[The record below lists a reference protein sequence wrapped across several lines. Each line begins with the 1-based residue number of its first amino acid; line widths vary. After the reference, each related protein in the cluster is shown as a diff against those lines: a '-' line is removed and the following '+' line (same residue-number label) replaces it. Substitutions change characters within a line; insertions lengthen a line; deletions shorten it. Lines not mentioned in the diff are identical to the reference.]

1 MKPRRPC
8 CSQLDVSRR
17 PWLRRDTSSSCSLG
31 VCGRHRAALA
41 RRHLLVRVEGPD
53 GGMSVRAQ
61 RLALVHRAER
71 LARVL
76 DQRDAVL
83 LAEWEQRVVLGRVA
97 EDVDGHERLRARC
110 DRGLDRR
117 RIEIQRARID
127 IGEHRCRSLVDRA
140 VRGGDE
146 RIGRRDHLVAG
157 RHTREPHAEMQ
168 PSCPRRHGGAMR
180 RTDGVREQRLEARP
194 GRPERQPARAE
205 DLEHEL
211 LVALVDPRRA
221 EVDPV
226 GCRAQLCAS

>member
-1 MKPRRPC
+1 MLQPARRLETALVAEGHE
-8 CSQLDVSRR
+8 QLV
-17 PWLRRDTSSSCSLG
+17 LLG
-31 VCGRHRAALA
+31 VRGRHRASLA
-41 RRHLLVRVEGPD
+41 RGHLLVRVEGPD
-53 GGMSVRAQ
+53 GGVSVRAE

-83 LAEWEQRVVLGRVA
+83 LAERDQRVVLGRIA
-97 EDVDGHERLRARC
+97 EDVDGDERLRARC
-110 DRGLDRR
+110 DRGFHRR
-117 RIEIQRARID
+117 RIEVQRARID
-127 IGEHRCRSLVDRA
+127 VGEHRCRALIDRT
-140 VRGGDE
+140 VGGGDE
-146 RIGRRDHLVAG
+146 GIGRRDHLVAG

-168 PSCPRRHGGAMR
+168 PRCPRRHGGAMR

-194 GRPERQPARAE
+194 GRPQREPARAQH
-205 DLEHEL
+205 LEHEL